1 MAEKKKWSDVKA
13 ILDDPSVPPAQKSA
27 LISSW
32 LRENPPP
39 PPFLADQE
47 PDEIKQKRQEAE
59 KYANAYNANPLFA
72 GQSVDEAYDKAK
84 QSGDQNSYNEDQ
96 EKKAVD
102 DGKKKLDETQPP
114 SAESSG
120 GTKTSDEIFDA
131 AAPALKVF
139 ETFGSLLAKIPADC
153 RGNTRALDLDKDIRT
168 PFDEQRGISFAD
180 FVADAG
186 HFKRGSETVDRTLQ
200 DTGSQLGTLFGSWSG
215 AGADAASDT
224 YNDKIQPKA
233 AKLSQTLG
241 TASEATLNTATT
253 VFQLCKG
260 KADAVIGMYT
270 DLVGKADYTMA
281 QKVVAVANGEHGNEQ
296 DLAQIAGWMDLNFGT
311 NLVKTLN
318 DQGCCDGDEIKKHGQ
333 DLAKQWVQNQFNPDM
348 WDRLYQ
354 GFVKTCKDT
363 KDLVDQ
369 AYDALDKVMGGI
381 RNEFEGVSLPGGPG
395 SGSGGAG
402 TAGGAGGGPAG
413 SGSGGAGTAG
423 GAGGGPGGSGTGAGS
438 GSGGFGS
445 GGGSGGAGSSG
456 SGSGGAGSGGAGGP
470 VPSIPETSSGA
481 GASAGG
487 SGGGSGAGSGGP
499 VPSIPETDAGAGAP
513 GGGSGTD
520 LPSGAG
526 SGSGSGVGSGGGGSV
541 PPIPDGST
549 PSGGG
554 ATGGGS
560 GSSGQDDG
568 AAAAEA
574 AKQQAAQAAEEAKQK
589 AAAALNEFSGPGIQ
603 TDSGAGA
610 GLGSGG
616 GAGSGSGPGSDGTTP
631 SSVPPPSDS
640 GQDAAAAAAEA
651 AKKKAADALKEFS
664 GPGIETESGDS
675 AGGGSG
681 SGSGSGSGDDGKA
694 AAEQAAEEAKK
705 KAADALK
712 EFSGPGIET
721 ESGDSAGGGS
731 GSGSDSGSGDDGKAA
746 AEQAAEEAKKKAA
759 DALKEFSGP
768 GIETESGD
776 GAGEASGKPDGLL
789 GDDQGDDEP
798 DVLKV
803 KQGDK
808 TFEMTEPDHDGK
820 MDIKVGDGPG
830 APKDFKLN
838 WSEAKPGDSPQGTDP
853 DTYRPGTDGKIHIRD
868 GDLEITAER
877 PDGPDGP
884 TVVTVDDGKG
894 TPTTYTLGEDD
905 KPASAL
911 GDTPAKQVDDLPT
924 HRGTLEDLAQHPGG
938 DSSHPSGDG
947 SHHGPGDGSPSSSS
961 KHDGDG
967 GSHHAGDSSPGSGS
981 GHTGGGSG
989 SHPAGIGGAHA
1000 ASGFSGAG
1008 FDPSGAGLGES
1019 PVSGGAHTG
1028 AGPVQPQPAFASAA
1042 GGPSGP
1048 TGAAGSSMS
1057 GMPGMGAMG
1066 GAQGGGGDTERR
1078 APAYRIEGAV
1088 FDNLGEPGR
1097 RIIGSLDDEDPPSR
1111 TW

>member
-59 KYANAYNANPLFA
+59 KYANAYNANPFFA

-84 QSGDQNSYNEDQ
+84 KSGDQNSYNEDQ

-102 DGKKKLDETQPP
+102 DGKKKLDDTKPP
-114 SAESSG
+114 AADSTS

-131 AAPALKVF
+131 AAPALKLF

-153 RGNTRALDLDKDIRT
+153 RGNTRALDLDKDIRA

-186 HFKRGSETVDRTLQ
+186 HFKHGAETVDRTLQ
-200 DTGSQLGTLFGSWSG
+200 DTGSQLGSLYQSWSG

-241 TASEATLNTATT
+241 NASEATLNTATT

-354 GFVKTCKDT
+354 GFAKTCKDT

-381 RNEFEGVSLPGGPG
+381 RNEFEGVSTPGGPETTGGTGGGPGGTG
-395 SGSGGAG
+395 SGSG
-402 TAGGAGGGPAG
+402 
-413 SGSGGAGTAG
+413 SGSGATGGPGATG
-423 GAGGGPGGSGTGAGS
+423 GSGGGPGGSGSGSGSGASGGGSGSGGGGGSVPPIPDTTSGSGAAGGGSGTGGGSGADLPSDAGS
-438 GSGGFGS
+438 GSGG
-445 GGGSGGAGSSG
+445 
-456 SGSGGAGSGGAGGP
+456 
-470 VPSIPETSSGA
+470 
-481 GASAGG
+481 
-487 SGGGSGAGSGGP
+487 
-499 VPSIPETDAGAGAP
+499 
-513 GGGSGTD
+513 GSGT
-520 LPSGAG
+520 
-526 SGSGSGVGSGGGGSV
+526 GGGGSV
-541 PPIPDGST
+541 PPIPDGSAG
-549 PSGGG
+549 SGDGS
-554 ATGGGS
+554 TGGGS
-560 GSSGQDDG
+560 GGGSGSTGGQDDQ

-574 AKQQAAQAAEEAKQK
+574 AKQQAAQQAEAAKQK
-589 AAAALNEFSGPGIQ
+589 AADALKEFSGPGIQ
-603 TDSGAGA
+603 TDSGAG
-610 GLGSGG
+610 LGSSG
-616 GAGSGSGPGSDGTTP
+616 GSGSGAPGSDSTAP
-631 SSVPPPSDS
+631 SSVPPPSDTGQDS
-640 GQDAAAAAAEA
+640 AAAAAEAAKKKAADALKEFSGPGIQTDSGEGAGSLGGGSGSGGGSGPGSGDTGQDAAAAAAEA

-664 GPGIETESGDS
+664 GPGIQTDSGGGAGS
-675 AGGGSG
+675 LGGGSG
-681 SGSGSGSGDDGKA
+681 SGGDSGAGSGDDGKG
-694 AAEQAAEEAKK
+694 AAEQAAEDAKK

-712 EFSGPGIET
+712 EFSGPGIAT
-721 ESGDSAGGGS
+721 DPATGDGLPGADTDHDGKP
-731 GSGSDSGSGDDGKAA
+731 DSLLGDDGK
-746 AEQAAEEAKKKAA
+746 
-759 DALKEFSGP
+759 P
-768 GIETESGD
+768 GEHH
-776 GAGEASGKPDGLL
+776 
-789 GDDQGDDEP
+789 GDDDP

-820 MDIKVGDGPG
+820 MDIKVGDGTG
-830 APKDFKLN
+830 DPKDFKLD
-838 WSEAKPGDSPQGTDP
+838 WSADGKPGDGPQGTDK
-853 DTYRPGTDGKIHIRD
+853 DTYCPGPDGKIHIKD
-868 GDLEITAER
+868 GDLQITAER

-905 KPASAL
+905 KPSGAL
-911 GDTPAKQVDDLPT
+911 GDTPEKKIDDLPT
-924 HRGTLEDLAQHPGG
+924 HRGTLEDLKPHDGG
-938 DSSHPSGDG
+938 DPGAHHGADSG
-947 SHHGPGDGSPSSSS
+947 SHHG
-961 KHDGDG
+961 
-967 GSHHAGDSSPGSGS
+967 
-981 GHTGGGSG
+981 GGGAHHGGPSA
-989 SHPAGIGGAHA
+989 AGIGGGSHGGA
-1000 ASGFSGAG
+1000 GFSSAG
-1008 FDPSGAGLGES
+1008 FDPGGAGLGET
-1019 PVSGGAHTG
+1019 PMSGGAHTG
-1028 AGPVQPQPAFASAA
+1028 AGAGQPQPAPAFAAAA
-1042 GGPSGP
+1042 GA
-1048 TGAAGSSMS
+1048 TGAPGSSMA

-1066 GAQGGGGDTERR
+1066 GAHGGGGGGDTERR
-1078 APAYRIEGAV
+1078 PAYRIEGAV

-1097 RIIGSLDDEDPPSR
+1097 RIIGSLNDDEDPPSAR

>member
-47 PDEIKQKRQEAE
+47 PDEIKQKRAEAG
-59 KYANAYNANPLFA
+59 KYAQAYNANPLFA

-102 DGKKKLDETQPP
+102 DGKKKLDETKPP
-114 SAESSG
+114 EAGDDGSSG

-131 AAPALKVF
+131 AAPALKLF
-139 ETFGSLLAKIPADC
+139 ETFGSLLAKLPADC

-200 DTGSQLGTLFGSWSG
+200 DTGSQLGTLYQSWSG

-241 TASEATLNTATT
+241 TASEATLSTATT

-281 QKVVAVANGEHGNEQ
+281 QKVVAVANGEHGNEK

-381 RNEFEGVSLPGGPG
+381 RNEFEGASTGGPGGPD
-395 SGSGGAG
+395 S
-402 TAGGAGGGPAG
+402 TAGGAGGG
-413 SGSGGAGTAG
+413 SGS
-423 GAGGGPGGSGTGAGS
+423 
-438 GSGGFGS
+438 
-445 GGGSGGAGSSG
+445 
-456 SGSGGAGSGGAGGP
+456 
-470 VPSIPETSSGA
+470 
-481 GASAGG
+481 
-487 SGGGSGAGSGGP
+487 
-499 VPSIPETDAGAGAP
+499 

-526 SGSGSGVGSGGGGSV
+526 SGGGSGTGGGSGAGGGGSV

-549 PSGGG
+549 PSGG

-560 GSSGQDDG
+560 GSSAGQDDG

-574 AKQQAAQAAEEAKQK
+574 AKQQAAQEAEAAKQK
-589 AAAALNEFSGPGIQ
+589 AADALKEFSGPGIQ
-603 TDSGAGA
+603 TDGGAGAGA
-610 GLGSGG
+610 GLGGGSGSGG
-616 GAGSGSGPGSDGTTP
+616 GSGPGSDSTTP
-631 SSVPPPSDS
+631 SSVPPPSDG

-664 GPGIETESGDS
+664 GPGIETESGDGAS
-675 AGGGSG
+675 GG
-681 SGSGSGSGDDGKA
+681 GSGSGSGDDGKA
-694 AAEQAAEEAKK
+694 GAEQAAEEAKK

-712 EFSGPGIET
+712 EFGGPGIET
-721 ESGDSAGGGS
+721 D
-731 GSGSDSGSGDDGKAA
+731 
-746 AEQAAEEAKKKAA
+746 
-759 DALKEFSGP
+759 P
-768 GIETESGD
+768 G
-776 GAGEASGKPDGLL
+776 GKPDGLL
-789 GDDQGDDEP
+789 GEDGKPGDDDR

-830 APKDFKLN
+830 DPKDFKLD
-838 WSEAKPGDSPQGTDP
+838 WSDGKPADGPQGTDT
-853 DTYRPGTDGKIHIRD
+853 DTYRPGPDGKIHIRD

-884 TVVTVDDGKG
+884 TTVTVDDGKG

-905 KPASAL
+905 KPDGAL
-911 GDTPAKQVDDLPT
+911 GDTPEKRLDDLPT
-924 HRGTLEDLAQHPGG
+924 HRGTLADLSPQDGGDHSSLGADGSRHGGDFGDPTSPGG
-938 DSSHPSGDG
+938 ADG
-947 SHHGPGDGSPSSSS
+947 SHHGGGSD
-961 KHDGDG
+961 HGG
-967 GSHHAGDSSPGSGS
+967 GSH
-981 GHTGGGSG
+981 GGGG
-989 SHPAGIGGAHA
+989 AHPAGIGGGSHGGP
-1000 ASGFSGAG
+1000 GFSGAG
-1008 FDPSGAGLGES
+1008 FDPAAAGLGES

-1028 AGPVQPQPAFASAA
+1028 AAPAQPQPAFASA
-1042 GGPSGP
+1042 GGATGP

-1066 GAQGGGGDTERR
+1066 GGAHGGGGDTERR

-1097 RIIGSLDDEDPPSR
+1097 RIIGSLDDEDPPSAR

>member
-1 MAEKKKWSDVKA
+1 MADRKKWSDVKA
-13 ILDDPSVPPAQKSA
+13 LLDDPSVPAAQKSA

-47 PDEIKQKRQEAE
+47 PDEIKQKRQEAG
-59 KYANAYNANPLFA
+59 KYAEAYSANPLFA

-84 QSGDQNSYNEDQ
+84 KSGDQNSYNEDQ

-102 DGKKKLDETQPP
+102 DGKAKLDATRPP
-114 SAESSG
+114 AATGDGAGAS

-131 AAPALKVF
+131 AAPALKLF

-153 RGNTRALDLDKDIRT
+153 RGNTRALDLDNDIRK

-180 FVADAG
+180 FVADAA
-186 HFKRGSETVDRTLQ
+186 HFKRGAETVDRTVQ
-200 DTGSQLGTLFGSWSG
+200 DTGSQLGTLYRTWSG

-233 AKLSQTLG
+233 TKLSQTLS
-241 TASEATLNTATT
+241 TASEATLSTVTT

-260 KADAVIGMYT
+260 KADAVVGMYT

-354 GFVKTCKDT
+354 GFAKTCKDT

-381 RNEFEGVSLPGGPG
+381 RNEFEGVSLPGGSGTGGAGTGGGSGAAGGSGGGPGAPGGSGSGSG
-395 SGSGGAG
+395 SGSGGSG
-402 TAGGAGGGPAG
+402 SGG
-413 SGSGGAGTAG
+413 SGSGG
-423 GAGGGPGGSGTGAGS
+423 S
-438 GSGGFGS
+438 GSGGS
-445 GGGSGGAGSSG
+445 GGGSGSG
-456 SGSGGAGSGGAGGP
+456 SGSGGSGSGGSGAGGGGGP
-470 VPSIPETSSGA
+470 VPSIPDT
-481 GASAGG
+481 G
-487 SGGGSGAGSGGP
+487 SGSGVPGGGAGS
-499 VPSIPETDAGAGAP
+499 

-526 SGSGSGVGSGGGGSV
+526 SGSGSGSGGGSGSGSGAGGGGPV

-554 ATGGGS
+554 STGGGS
-560 GSSGQDDG
+560 GSPAGQDDG
-568 AAAAEA
+568 AAAAA
-574 AKQQAAQAAEEAKQK
+574 AKQQAAEAAEAAKKQAAD
-589 AAAALNEFSGPGIQ
+589 ALSQFSGPGIQ
-603 TDSGAGA
+603 TESGAGSGSA
-610 GLGSGG
+610 GSGSGGADSGG
-616 GAGSGSGPGSDGTTP
+616 GAGPGSGDTTP
-631 SSVPPPSDS
+631 SSVPPPSGD

-664 GPGIETESGDS
+664 GPGIETESGAG
-675 AGGGSG
+675 AGGLGG
-681 SGSGSGSGDDGKA
+681 GSGSGDDGKA

-721 ESGDSAGGGS
+721 EPDS
-731 GSGSDSGSGDDGKAA
+731 
-746 AEQAAEEAKKKAA
+746 
-759 DALKEFSGP
+759 
-768 GIETESGD
+768 
-776 GAGEASGKPDGLL
+776 LL
-789 GDDQGDDEP
+789 GDNRKNTGDDDP

-830 APKDFKLN
+830 DPKDFKLD
-838 WSEAKPGDSPQGTDP
+838 WSDDGQPGDGPQGTDT
-853 DTYRPGTDGKIHIRD
+853 DTYRPGPDGKIHIRD
-868 GDLEITAER
+868 GDLEITAEQ

-884 TVVTVDDGKG
+884 TVVTVDDGQG
-894 TPTTYTLGEDD
+894 TPTTYTLGDEDKDEDKGED
-905 KPASAL
+905 KPDSAL
-911 GDTPAKQVDDLPT
+911 GDTPAKKLDDLPT
-924 HRGTLEDLAQHPGG
+924 HRGTLEDLKPHDGGGSGDPG
-938 DSSHPSGDG
+938 SHGGGDG
-947 SHHGPGDGSPSSSS
+947 SHHGGGAGDP
-961 KHDGDG
+961 
-967 GSHHAGDSSPGSGS
+967 GSH
-981 GHTGGGSG
+981 GGGGGPSA
-989 SHPAGIGGAHA
+989 AGIGGGSHGG
-1000 ASGFSGAG
+1000 SGVSGAG
-1008 FDPSGAGLGES
+1008 FDPGSGGLGET
-1019 PVSGGAHTG
+1019 PMSGGAHTG
-1028 AGPVQPQPAFASAA
+1028 AGAAQPQPAAAFASA
-1042 GGPSGP
+1042 G
-1048 TGAAGSSMS
+1048 GAAGAPSSSMS
-1057 GMPGMGAMG
+1057 GMPAMGAMG
-1066 GAQGGGGDTERR
+1066 GAQGGGGGDTERR
-1078 APAYRIEGAV
+1078 SSAYRIEGAV

-1097 RIIGSLDDEDPPSR
+1097 RIIGSLNDDEDPPSAR